1 MTRTLLKLLAG
12 GAIAAVCLLSGPASA
27 QKVLKVVPRTEVK
40 VFDPHQSGVNETT
53 MHVAMVYDSLFTWD
67 LSLVSRPQMV
77 GDYQISQDKLT
88 YTFKLRPGLKFHDGT
103 PVTTKD
109 VVATLH
115 RQFKRDTQI
124 GKLVEQVAAIER
136 VDDQSFALKLKEPF
150 GFVEYLISGAKSV
163 DGGILREKEA
173 LVDPFT
179 PITEYIGSG
188 PFVFNKAQ
196 YAPGAKLVYEKN
208 KNYVPR
214 SEPPNGFSGGKVVNL
229 DRVEFVVIPDTAT
242 AYAALR
248 SGEVDFLD
256 APSLDLI

>member
-1 MTRTLLKLLAG
+1 MTRTALKLLAG
-12 GAIAAVCLLSGPASA
+12 GALLALAAASPASA
-27 QKVLKVVPRTEVK
+27 QKVLKVVPQAEPK
-40 VFDPHQSGVNETT
+40 VFDPHASGVNATT

-88 YTFKLRPGLKFHDGT
+88 YTFRLRPGLKFHDGT

-109 VVATLH
+109 VVATMH

-136 VDDQSFALKLKEPF
+136 VDDQTFALKLKEPF

-179 PITEYIGSG
+179 PISETIGSG

-208 KNYVPR
+208 KDYVPR
-214 SEPPNGFSGGKVVNL
+214 SEPPNGFSGGKVVKL

-242 AYAALR
+242 AYATSSTHRR
-248 SGEVDFLD
+248 ST
-256 APSLDLI
+256 